1 MRIAK
6 ITGSTVNYYHAD
18 MERSARL
25 VTSSTGSVLFAD
37 SIPGKRKRRKG
48 RVGFFSLAAIMLVL
62 ILVNSWFPEAL
73 FLALGAVGFSAG
85 VGLRVS
91 YYLLF
96 QSKWGY
102 CPKCEKQ
109 SWIIKRDGKWYCNKK
124 GHVVEL
130 SAITTTGLR
139 RASPE
144 GQISTDLSEEK
155 PELDS
160 IGTGNGGRLNFPSG
174 ADPKAWLSMRTL
186 R

>member
-1 MRIAK
+1 MI
-6 ITGSTVNYYHAD
+6 SN
-18 MERSARL
+18 RL
-25 VTSSTGSVLFAD
+25 KAGILPVVLFLVPISLILFSSVRGAVESPFFWAGFVGFAFVGTFLFLPED

-48 RVGFFSLAAIMLVL
+48 RVGFLSLAAIMAVL

-73 FLALGAVGFSAG
+73 FSALGAVGFSAG
-85 VGLRVS
+85 VGVRVS

-130 SAITTTGLR
+130 SEITTTGLPR
-139 RASPE
+139 VSPE
-144 GQISTDLSEEK
+144 RQISTLLSEEK

-160 IGTGNGGRLNFPSG
+160 MGS
-174 ADPKAWLSMRTL
+174 
-186 R
+186 